1 MQTKPILTIVLDLDR
16 DINNVT
22 DDADISMNYI
32 SKEKIEGG
40 LRAIANNKAAALE
53 FIRAELLKLGGDAI
67 VDELTKIANIV

>member
-1 MQTKPILTIVLDLDR
+1 MQTKPIPTIVLDLDR

-22 DDADISMNYI
+22 DDADISMNDI
-32 SKEKIEGG
+32 SREKIEGG

>member
-1 MQTKPILTIVLDLDR
+1 MQTKPIPTIVLDLDR

-22 DDADISMNYI
+22 DDADISMNDI
-32 SKEKIEGG
+32 SKEKIEEG

-53 FIRAELLKLGGDAI
+53 FIRVELLKLGGDAI

>member
-1 MQTKPILTIVLDLDR
+1 MQTKPIPTIVLDLDR

-22 DDADISMNYI
+22 DDADISMNDI